1 MSQSQ
6 QVVTQAAPE
15 LTLRSILV
23 GLVAAVVIGCAYPY
37 CVLKLGFGPN
47 LSVVSAFFGFI
58 ALVLILRASGT
69 NARENNIVQT
79 MGTSA
84 GQTAFMAVLLA
95 AFDMLNAKGVLNP
108 PIHLGTWQIFFWL
121 CSASLLGILLAVP
134 MRRHYIDEENLTYAD
149 GLAAGETI
157 KVLHEGREKG
167 ASAGPVRALG
177 IGSLAS
183 ALLFILTSFTKLFAD
198 TWLIPGLQPM
208 NIGFNWSLL
217 SFGSGL
223 LVGFRICLAMAIG
236 TAISWFILPTYLL
249 RHGMITPVVT
259 NGVPVATFA
268 MTLRWVMWPATGLMV
283 AGGLTSLVLKWNLIV
298 KTFQGL
304 RGSKIDHHDFPMRW
318 VAVGAVIMTVI
329 ICLVQYFSMGIP
341 VWLSF
346 IAILLS
352 LPLMLVGLR
361 VLGETNWGPISAMS
375 NMMQAIFAFISPGN
389 VPVNMSSSGLTGT
402 IAVTSEAL
410 MQDFK
415 AGQLIGS
422 NSKNLTIAQLIAA
435 PVGSMAT
442 AVIYPI
448 LRDRFGIGPAGLSS
462 PISVKWAGFAE
473 LLTKGLN
480 ALPPGCLV
488 GLLIG
493 IAVGIMLTLLA
504 EFLSESQAE
513 KVPSPAAI
521 GIGMLIPASVLM
533 TFILGGVGQ
542 FIWAKVGKKSE
553 SEYRI
558 PLASGLIAGEAILAV
573 VLAIMAAVGWV
584 KP

>member
-1 MSQSQ
+1 MSNPSSAPAQSS
-6 QVVTQAAPE
+6 PE
-15 LTLRSILV
+15 LTARSIVV
-23 GLVAAVVIGCAYPY
+23 GLIVAAIIGCAYPY

-58 ALVLILRASGT
+58 ALVLILRAAGT

-84 GQTAFMAVLLA
+84 GQTAFMSVLLA
-95 AFDMLNAKGVLNP
+95 AFDMLNTKGVISP
-108 PIHLGTWQIFFWL
+108 PIHLGTAQIFFWL

-157 KVLHEGREKG
+157 LVLHEGREKG
-167 ASAGPVRALG
+167 AGAPTVKALG
-177 IGSLAS
+177 LGGFAS
-183 ALLFILTSFTKLFAD
+183 GLLTILTTALAWIPDTLFF
-198 TWLIPGLQPM
+198 PGLQPM
-208 NIGFNWSLL
+208 AIGFNLSLL

-236 TAISWFILPTYLL
+236 TAVSWFILPRFLYS
-249 RHGMITPVVT
+249 HGMIEGLTY
-259 NGVPVATFA
+259 AQ
-268 MTLRWVMWPATGLMV
+268 TLRWVMWPATGLMV

-298 KTFQGL
+298 KTFRDLRSGQG
-304 RGSKIDHHDFPMRW
+304 GKIEQREFPMKW
-318 VAVGAVIMTVI
+318 VVIGSLVMTVV

-346 IAILLS
+346 IAVLLS

-361 VLGETNWGPISAMS
+361 VLGETNWGPISALS

-415 AGQLIGS
+415 AGQLIRS
-422 NSKNLTIAQLIAA
+422 NPRSLTIAQLIAA
-435 PVGSMAT
+435 PVGSLAT
-442 AVIYPI
+442 ALIYPV
-448 LRDRFGIGPAGLSS
+448 LRDRFGIGPEGLSS

-473 LLTKGLN
+473 LLTKGFS
-480 ALPPGCLV
+480 ALPPGCLY

-493 IAVGIMLTLLA
+493 IAAGILLTLLA
-504 EFLSESQAE
+504 EKYSEL
-513 KVPSPAAI
+513 VPSPAAI
-521 GIGMLIPASVLM
+521 GIGMLINAAVLM
-533 TFILGGVGQ
+533 TFILGGVAQ
-542 FIWAKVGKKSE
+542 LIWARSEAKSE
-553 SEYRI
+553 DKFRI
-558 PLASGLIAGEAILAV
+558 PLASGLICGEAIVAV
-573 VLAIMAAVGWV
+573 VIAIYAAAKSSFFG
-584 KP
+584 

>member
-1 MSQSQ
+1 MSKVPPATGQPG
-6 QVVTQAAPE
+6 PE
-15 LTLRSILV
+15 LTVRSIAV
-23 GLVAAVVIGCAYPY
+23 GLVVAAIIGSAYPY

-47 LSVVSAFFGFI
+47 LSVVSAFLGFI
-58 ALVLILRASGT
+58 ALVLILRAAGT

-84 GQTAFMAVLLA
+84 GQTAFMCVLLA
-95 AFDMLNAKGVLNP
+95 AFDMLNQKGLLNP

-149 GLAAGETI
+149 GMAAGETI
-157 KVLHEGREKG
+157 LVLHEGREKG
-167 ASAGPVRALG
+167 VSAGPVKALG
-177 IGSLAS
+177 LGGLAS
-183 ALLFILTSFTKLFAD
+183 AVLMVLTSFLKWFPD
-198 TWLIPGLQPM
+198 TWFLPGMQPM

-223 LVGFRICLAMAIG
+223 LVGFRVCLAMAIG
-236 TAISWFILPTYLL
+236 MFVSWFILPSYLVS
-249 RHGMITPVVT
+249 HGMIPEETYP
-259 NGVPVATFA
+259 

-283 AGGLTSLVLKWNLIV
+283 AGGLMSLALKWNLIV
-298 KTFQGL
+298 KTFRGL
-304 RGSKIDHHDFPMRW
+304 GGSKIDTRDFPMRW
-318 VAVGAVIMTVI
+318 VVMGSIVMTVVV
-329 ICLVQYFSMGIP
+329 CLVQYFSMGIP
-341 VWLSF
+341 IWLSL
-346 IAILLS
+346 IAVLLS

-375 NMMQAIFAFISPGN
+375 NMMQAVFAFISPGN

-422 NSKNLTIAQLIAA
+422 NSRNLTVAQLIAA
-435 PVGSMAT
+435 PVGSLAT
-442 AVIYPI
+442 ALVYPV
-448 LRDRFGIGPAGLSS
+448 LRNKFGIGAEGLSS

-473 LLTKGLN
+473 LLTKGFN

-488 GLLIG
+488 GLAIG
-493 IAVGIMLTLLA
+493 IAVGVVLTLM
-504 EFLSESQAE
+504 AE
-513 KVPSPAAI
+513 KFSEAVPSPAAI
-521 GIGMLIPASVLM
+521 GIGMLLPASVLM
-533 TFILGGVGQ
+533 TFVLGGVGQ
-542 FIWAKVGKKSE
+542 LVWSRVSHKTELDF
-553 SEYRI
+553 RI

-573 VLAIMAAVGWV
+573 VQAILAAAGVNF
-584 KP
+584 

>member
-1 MSQSQ
+1 MSEQ
-6 QVVTQAAPE
+6 QIAVTAPGPE
-15 LTLRSILV
+15 LTGRSIVV
-23 GLVAAVVIGCAYPY
+23 GLVVAVVIGSAYPY

-58 ALVLILRASGT
+58 ALVLIMRAAGT

-84 GQTAFMAVLLA
+84 GQTAFMCVLLA
-95 AFDMLNAKGVLNP
+95 AFDMLNAKNVLNP

-157 KVLHEGREKG
+157 IVLHEGREKG
-167 ASAGPVRALG
+167 AGAGPVKALG
-177 IGSLAS
+177 FGGLAS
-183 ALLFILTSFTKLFAD
+183 ALLMIGTSFLNLFPD
-198 TWLIPGLQPM
+198 TWFFPGMQPM
-208 NIGFNWSLL
+208 NIGLNWSLL

-236 TAISWFILPTYLL
+236 TAISWFILPGYLL
-249 RHGMITPVVT
+249 RHGMIPDQTYPL
-259 NGVPVATFA
+259 
-268 MTLRWVMWPATGLMV
+268 TLRWVMWPATGLMV
-283 AGGLTSLVLKWNLIV
+283 AGGLTSLALKWNLIV
-298 KTFQGL
+298 KTFRGL
-304 RGSKIDHHDFPMRW
+304 RGSKIDHHDFPMSW
-318 VAVGAVIMTVI
+318 VAAGSLVMTAI

-346 IAILLS
+346 IAVLLS

-442 AVIYPI
+442 AVVYPV
-448 LRDRFGIGPAGLSS
+448 LRDKYGIGPSGLSS

-493 IAVGIMLTLLA
+493 TGVGIVLTLLA
-504 EFLSESQAE
+504 ERYGENI
-513 KVPSPAAI
+513 PSPAAI
-521 GIGMLIPASVLM
+521 GIGMLIPASVLI

-542 FIWAKVGKKSE
+542 LIWSRVGKKSE
-553 SEYRI
+553 TDFRI
-558 PLASGLIAGEAILAV
+558 PLASGLIAGEAIMAV
-573 VLAIMAAVGWV
+573 VLAIKAALWR
-584 KP
+584 

>member
-1 MSQSQ
+1 MSQTEAPS
-6 QVVTQAAPE
+6 TAAPE
-15 LTLRSILV
+15 LTLRSVLV
-23 GLVAAVVIGCAYPY
+23 GLVVAVVIGAAYPY

-58 ALVLILRASGT
+58 ALVLILRAAGT

-95 AFDMLNAKGVLNP
+95 AFDLLNQKGVLNP
-108 PIHLGTWQIFFWL
+108 PIHLGTWQIFAWL

-149 GLAAGETI
+149 GLAAGQTI
-157 KVLHEGREKG
+157 VVLHEGREKG
-167 ASAGPVRALG
+167 AGSGPLRALG
-177 IGSLAS
+177 IGGLVSG
-183 ALLFILTSFTKLFAD
+183 LLFFFTTFPTRLKIED
-198 TWLIPGLQPM
+198 TWFLPGMQPM

-236 TAISWFILPTYLL
+236 MAISWFILPSYLL
-249 RHGMITPVVT
+249 AHGMIPE
-259 NGVPVATFA
+259 ATYPA
-268 MTLRWVMWPATGLMV
+268 TLRWVMWPATGLMV
-283 AGGLTSLVLKWNLIV
+283 AGGLTSLALKWNLIV
-298 KTFQGL
+298 KTFKGL
-304 RGSKIDHHDFPMRW
+304 RGSTVAQKDFPMKW
-318 VAVGAVIMTVI
+318 VAIGASIMTVV
-329 ICLVQYFSMGIP
+329 ICIVQYVSMGIP
-341 VWLSF
+341 MWLSF

-375 NMMQAIFAFISPGN
+375 NMMQAVFAFIAPGN

-415 AGQLIGS
+415 AGQLIKS
-422 NSKNLTIAQLIAA
+422 NPRYLTIAQLIAA
-435 PVGSMAT
+435 PVGSLAT
-442 AVIYPI
+442 AIVYPT
-448 LRDRFGIGPAGLSS
+448 LRAQFGIGPEGLSS

-473 LLTKGLN
+473 LLTRGLS

-488 GLLIG
+488 GLAIG
-493 IAVGIMLTLLA
+493 IAVGILLTLLA
-504 EFLSESQAE
+504 EKWGEY
-513 KVPSPAAI
+513 VPSPSAM
-521 GIGMLIPASVLM
+521 GIGMLIPASVLL
-533 TFILGGVGQ
+533 TFVCGGIAQ
-542 FIWAKVGKKSE
+542 FFWARASKATE
-553 SEYRI
+553 DAYRI

-573 VLAIMAAVGWV
+573 VLAVWAAS
-584 KP
+584 KPYLMGP

>member
-1 MSQSQ
+1 M
-6 QVVTQAAPE
+6 TQARTVATTTGPE
-15 LTLRSILV
+15 LTVRSIVV
-23 GLVAAVVIGCAYPY
+23 GLAVALVIGSAYPY

-58 ALVLILRASGT
+58 ALVLILRATGT
-69 NARENNIVQT
+69 NPRENNIVQT

-84 GQTAFMAVLLA
+84 GQTAFMCVLLA
-95 AFDMLNAKGVLNP
+95 AFDLLNAKGVLNP
-108 PIHLGTWQIFFWL
+108 PIHLGTFQIFFWL

-157 KVLHEGREKG
+157 IVLHEGRDKG
-167 ASAGPVRALG
+167 ASAGPVKALG
-177 IGSLAS
+177 LGSLAS
-183 ALLFILTSFTKLFAD
+183 GVLMILTSFLKLFSD
-198 TWLIPGLQPM
+198 TWFLPGMQPM
-208 NIGFNWSLL
+208 NIGLNWSLL

-236 TAISWFILPTYLL
+236 MFISWFILPPYLL
-249 RHGMITPVVT
+249 SHGMIPEQTYP
-259 NGVPVATFA
+259 

-283 AGGLTSLVLKWNLIV
+283 AGGLTSLALKWNLIV
-298 KTFQGL
+298 KTFRGL
-304 RGSKIDHHDFPMRW
+304 KGGRMDHRDFPMQW
-318 VAVGAVIMTVI
+318 VVAGSILMTVVV
-329 ICLVQYFSMGIP
+329 CMVQYFSMGIP
-341 VWLSF
+341 VWLSL
-346 IAILLS
+346 IAVLLS

-375 NMMQAIFAFISPGN
+375 NMMQAVFAFISPGN

-415 AGQLIGS
+415 AGQLVGS
-422 NSKNLTIAQLIAA
+422 NPRNLTVAQLLAA
-435 PVGSMAT
+435 PVGSIAT
-442 AVIYPI
+442 AIVYPV
-448 LRDRFGIGPAGLSS
+448 LRDKFGIGPQGLSS

-488 GLLIG
+488 GLAIG
-493 IAVGIMLTLLA
+493 IVLGIALTLLA
-504 EFLSESQAE
+504 ERWAE
-513 KVPSPAAI
+513 LVPSPSAI

-542 FIWAKVGKKSE
+542 FVWSRVSPKSE
-553 SEYRI
+553 EEYRI
-558 PLASGLIAGEAILAV
+558 PLASGLIAGEALLAV
-573 VLAIMAAVGWV
+573 VLAILAAAGVNF
-584 KP
+584 